1 MPKNT
6 IFVDAERLSAPAR
19 LKPIIIKDMKRI
31 TKFLVIAAVAA
42 SAAACAPAQKTAIT
56 AHRGFWNCEEAGYA
70 QNSIKALEMAQVNQF
85 WGSEFDVHMTR
96 DLVLIVNHDNS
107 IDGMKIWDHDF
118 ADFKDCRLKNGEKI
132 PTLDQYLTQGEKSDK
147 TVLVCE
153 LKSQGDKAHEDYM
166 TDMAVKALQAHR
178 LLDPSRV
185 IFISFSMNICH
196 RLAGLCPGFTVQYL
210 GSELSPQE
218 IANKGVNGID
228 FHFKTFTKNPDWLPQ
243 AKAIG
248 MSSNAW
254 TVDKE
259 EDIKSMVDLGVD
271 CITTNE
277 PLRVRGIVGS
287 KEQKVK

>member
-1 MPKNT
+1 MPKNI
-6 IFVDAERLSAPAR
+6 IFVDAERLSAPGKTETNNLQGYEKNHQIFCHR
-19 LKPIIIKDMKRI
+19 SGSCIGSRMRTGPEDCHNRPQR
-31 TKFLVIAAVAA
+31 FLELR
-42 SAAACAPAQKTAIT
+42 
-56 AHRGFWNCEEAGYA
+56 RGR
-70 QNSIKALEMAQVNQF
+70 QF
-85 WGSEFDVHMTR
+85 WGSEFDVQMTR

-153 LKSQGDKAHEDYM
+153 LKPQGDKAHEDYM

-228 FHFKTFTKNPDWLPQ
+228 FHFKTFTKNPGWLPQ